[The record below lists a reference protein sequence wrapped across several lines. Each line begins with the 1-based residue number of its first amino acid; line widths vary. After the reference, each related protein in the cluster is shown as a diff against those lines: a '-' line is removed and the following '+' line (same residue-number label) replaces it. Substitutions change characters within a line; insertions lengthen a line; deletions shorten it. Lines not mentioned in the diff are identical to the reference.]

1 MRTQLHLRDRPPVA
15 RGAAVAA
22 AAALFGIA
30 AVHLIDGPRSL
41 DDQFY
46 VGVLELALSA
56 ACVPLAVMLL
66 MRPTRYLWLSA
77 AILVCVALVFFA
89 ASRTIGLPGST
100 ADIGN
105 WGESLGIVNLIA
117 ELALISSAGWALLC
131 ERAQLPR

>member
-1 MRTQLHLRDRPPVA
+1 MRTQLHRLDRPPVA
-15 RGAAVAA
+15 RRAAVAA

-46 VGVLELALSA
+46 VGALELALTA
-56 ACVPLAVMLL
+56 TCLPLAVMLL

-77 AILVCVALVFFA
+77 TILACVAFLFFA

-100 ADIGN
+100 DDIGN
-105 WGESLGIVNLIA
+105 WGEALGLVNLIA
-117 ELALISSAGWALLC
+117 ELALIAIAGWALLG
-131 ERAQLPR
+131 EQA